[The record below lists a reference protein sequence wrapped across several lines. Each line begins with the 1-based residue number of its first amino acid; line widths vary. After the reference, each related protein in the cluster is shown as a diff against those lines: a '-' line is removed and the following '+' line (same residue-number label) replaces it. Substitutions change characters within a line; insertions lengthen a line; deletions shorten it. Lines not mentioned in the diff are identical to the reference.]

1 MSRLGNT
8 NIRFRI
14 YLAARL
20 RYIDPLK
27 GVREV
32 NIWCKY
38 IYLLLKAL
46 IYRPIYDLNQN
57 ICSCIFQDCLA
68 VEVKSQNECRVEIS
82 FNYCPVTISV
92 SGSVMVTV
100 VTKRY
105 WWWGQWGQWPTLT
118 FLHNID
124 NIYSPGRYRAARCGR
139 TARTWSCLTAPGD
152 GECLGRVVSSCHVC
166 RGYLGGAGRGDLR
179 YSEQAEQ
186 VGNLEMD
193 LGNRRQ
199 EYLTD
204 FFNKYCLFSKD
215 LIHTQL
221 QLIQNQSRNADCRI
235 DYFPIIEK
243 LWKVN
248 ISS

>member
-27 GVREV
+27 GVRDQV
-32 NIWCKY
+32 NNWCKY
-38 IYLLLKAL
+38 IHLLLAAL
-46 IYRPIYDLNQN
+46 IHRPIYDLNQN

-100 VTKRY
+100 VAKRY

-124 NIYSPGRYRAARCGR
+124 NIQSPGRYRAARCGR

-152 GECLGRVVSSCHVC
+152 GECLDEAGLLVLTGRPVN
-166 RGYLGGAGRGDLR
+166 RPAGRPAKTIVLAGQKWPKLNIWR
-179 YSEQAEQ
+179 
-186 VGNLEMD
+186 NMH
-193 LGNRRQ
+193 
-199 EYLTD
+199 D
-204 FFNKYCLFSKD
+204 FGWF
-215 LIHTQL
+215 
-221 QLIQNQSRNADCRI
+221 
-235 DYFPIIEK
+235 
-243 LWKVN
+243 
-248 ISS
+248 